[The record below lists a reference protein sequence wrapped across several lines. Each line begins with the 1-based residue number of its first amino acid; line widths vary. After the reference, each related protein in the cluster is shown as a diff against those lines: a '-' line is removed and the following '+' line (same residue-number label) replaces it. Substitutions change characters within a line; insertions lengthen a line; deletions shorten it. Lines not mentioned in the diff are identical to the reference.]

1 MSDKIIPDRKEYYKN
16 YYKTNKS
23 YWKDEIN
30 CKLCNKF
37 ISRQSYSKHLKSK
50 VHKLNFLNEKINHMG
65 NMVDNTDYKYHFLFF
80 IFYKSYMIYKAYS
93 IRKY

>member
-50 VHKLNFLNEKINHMG
+50 VHKLNFLNDKINHMG
-65 NMVDNTDYKYHFLFF
+65 NMVDNTDYKYHSIMEQLKIKVLNNAYFF
-80 IFYKSYMIYKAYS
+80 PWTI
-93 IRKY
+93 

>member
-23 YWKDEIN
+23 YWKDEIT
-30 CKLCNKF
+30 CKLCNKI

-50 VHKLNFLNEKINHMG
+50 VHKINLNQKIN
-65 NMVDNTDYKYHFLFF
+65 NMENIPDDTDNKYH
-80 IFYKSYMIYKAYS
+80 S
-93 IRKY
+93 IIEQLQNQGIKQY

>member
-23 YWKDEIN
+23 YWKDEIT
-30 CKLCNKF
+30 CKLCNKI

-50 VHKLNFLNEKINHMG
+50 VHKVNFL
-65 NMVDNTDYKYHFLFF
+65 
-80 IFYKSYMIYKAYS
+80 
-93 IRKY
+93 IRKSTIWKIYQMIPIINIIVL